1 MKRREM
7 MNIPARTLNMCEKL
21 HDLCDVEIRRVRPS
35 ESESREVVDG
45 HVEAAMLSPRFEYF
59 VAESLCGLSHDQ
71 AIIKGVQTNEVLK
84 SDRYKRLWR
93 RLYMAN
99 YLALPVSDDLT
110 KALGLYADEQHFQLP
125 NMDHGRNWIMYATD
139 WAEACKGS
147 FVPAEGK
154 PRRQLMFVHIEDN
167 PSPKKFIVDLFDDGV
182 VLRELKELPNKPL
195 WEILG
200 MPEPAIVQA

>member
-7 MNIPARTLNMCEKL
+7 MSISARALNMCEKL
-21 HDLCDVEIRRVRPS
+21 HDLCDVEIRQVRPG

-71 AIIKGVQTNEVLK
+71 AIIEGIQINEVLK

-110 KALGLYADEQHFQLP
+110 KALGLYADKQNFQLP
-125 NMDHGRNWIMYATD
+125 NMNHGRNWIMYATD
-139 WAEACKGS
+139 WAEACRGG

-154 PRRQLMFVHIEDN
+154 PRRQLLLVHIEDST
-167 PSPKKFIVDLFDDGV
+167 SPKKFVVDLFDDGV

>member
-1 MKRREM
+1 MKRQEM

-21 HDLCDVEIRRVRPS
+21 HDLCDVEIRQVRPG

-71 AIIKGVQTNEVLK
+71 AIIEGIQINEVLK

-110 KALGLYADEQHFQLP
+110 KALGLYADKQNFQHKFLP
-125 NMDHGRNWIMYATD
+125 VFCTIVPRFPPQCNRRIKKPGSCTRCTNWA
-139 WAEACKGS
+139 S
-147 FVPAEGK
+147 
-154 PRRQLMFVHIEDN
+154 
-167 PSPKKFIVDLFDDGV
+167 
-182 VLRELKELPNKPL
+182 
-195 WEILG
+195 
-200 MPEPAIVQA
+200 